1 MKRYGMVI
9 DLSRCIGCQ
18 ACAVACAV
26 HHGLPKDVRW
36 SKVKEKSS
44 GSFPFP
50 KVEFLPLLCMQCANP
65 SCLEVCPTGA
75 TYRDEGGIVRVNYD
89 RCMGCGYC
97 TLACPYDARV
107 MVESI
112 SSNHQNNPLT
122 EFENKAFAGHRK
134 GVVEKC
140 DFCFDRVSNGEEP
153 ACVGTCPTNARIFGD
168 INDPNSKISKTIA
181 SNPVEQ
187 IFSMLGNDPS
197 VYYVG
202 R

>member
-9 DLSRCIGCQ
+9 DLSRCVGCQ

-26 HHGLPKDVRW
+26 HHGLPHGVRW
-36 SKVKEKSS
+36 SKVKEKTS
-44 GSFPFP
+44 GHFPSP
-50 KVEFLPLLCMQCANP
+50 KLEFLPLLCMQCANP

-75 TYRDEGGIVRVNYD
+75 TYIDAGGIVRVNYD

-97 TLACPYDARV
+97 ILACPYGARV
-107 MVESI
+107 HVDSL
-112 SSNHQNNPLT
+112 SSNHPNNPLT
-122 EFENKAFAGHRK
+122 EFEKIAFAGHKK

-140 DFCFDRVSNGEEP
+140 DFCIDKVTNGEEP
-153 ACVGTCPTNARIFGD
+153 ACVATCPTKARIFGN
-168 INDPNSKISKTIA
+168 INDSTSEISKTIA
-181 SNPVEQ
+181 SRTVEQ
-187 IFSMLGNDPS
+187 IFTMLGNDPS